1 MQDARRRLLIAGGA
15 LLTPPALFAQSKDP
29 KIVRIGWLT
38 PGSPA
43 SAKRNLEPFRQRL
56 KELNYVEGRNLV
68 IDTHWAEGDNSKLPG
83 MAKELVRRKVDIILA
98 AGTTGAQA
106 AKAATSTIP
115 IVGAATGDL
124 AEGGL
129 VASLAKPGG
138 NLTGVAVVQAETAAR
153 QLEIVRDVMPLAR
166 RVAVLWPGPRTA
178 SIQRQRK
185 ELEASAPPRHEL
197 TWHTAQVRT
206 DLPPTF
212 EAIHVYKPDFLLVL
226 TDAFYFNN
234 RKELADYAARA
245 KLPAVYGFREFVE
258 EGGLMS
264 YGASIAQ
271 SYRSAADYVD
281 KILKGAK
288 PAELPVQMPTK
299 LELAV
304 NITAARAV
312 GLSFPQAVL
321 ARADLVVH

>member
-1 MQDARRRLLIAGGA
+1 MQDSKRRLLIAGGA
-15 LLTPPALFAQSKDP
+15 LLAPSALFAQSKDP
-29 KIVRIGWLT
+29 KVVRIGWLT

-43 SAKRNLEPFRQRL
+43 SAKRNIDPFKQRL
-56 KELNYVEGRNLV
+56 RELNYVEGRNLF
-68 IDTHWAEGDNSKLPG
+68 IDAHWAEGDNTKLAG
-83 MAKELVRRKVDIILA
+83 MAKELVRRKVDIIVA

-124 AEGGL
+124 MEGGL

-138 NLTGVAVVQAETAAR
+138 NLTGVAVVYAETAAK
-153 QLEIVRDVMPLAR
+153 QLEIIRDVVPLAR

-197 TWHTAQVRT
+197 TWHTAQVRS
-206 DLPPTF
+206 DLQPTF

-226 TDAFYFNN
+226 TDAFYFAY
-234 RKELADYAARA
+234 RKDLAEQAAKA

-271 SYRSAADYVD
+271 SYRAAADYVD
-281 KILKGAK
+281 RILKGAK
-288 PAELPVQMPTK
+288 PADLPVQMPAK